1 MSFFNDFNST
11 YIYKIE
17 NYNNSCERIIKMPV
31 SIFGRKGR
39 KGTIKRDKKDRI
51 DSEKLRT
58 SISRSKR
65 NIRRICMSNDFE
77 YFATWTVSS
86 EFADRFSVQDVENRV
101 RYLLREYTRD
111 NKDFKYIYVFE
122 KHKDGAIHLHGMVK
136 GISDLREYK
145 ESDFKSLPYYILD
158 TIEKRS

>member
-17 NYNNSCERIIKMPV
+17 NYNDNCERIIKMPV
-31 SIFGRKGR
+31 SIFGSNGR
-39 KGTIKRDKKDRI
+39 KGSIKRDKNDRI
-51 DSEKLRT
+51 DSEKLSS

-65 NIRRICMSNDFE
+65 NIRRICLSNDFE

-86 EFADRFSVQDVENRV
+86 EFADRFSVQDVEKRI
-101 RYLLREYTRD
+101 RYLLKEYQRN

-122 KHKDGAIHLHGMVK
+122 KHKNGAIHLHGLVK
-136 GISDLREYK
+136 GLSDLRQYNEN
-145 ESDFKSLPYYILD
+145 DFKSLPYYILD
-158 TIEKRS
+158 TIDKRS